1 MAEVIGWERGTFTAA
16 NGMLPRGYVGADI
29 AVIMAGGRGPS
40 GVPFGSGVVVVMS
53 YGKLGRTGL
62 SVSSLGYGTWG
73 VASAMWVGT
82 DEDEASC
89 ALRAAIDAGV
99 NFIDTAL
106 SYGDGRCERL
116 VGKVV
121 REAREQ
127 VYIASKVPPIEWP
140 EAPGMR
146 APEAFTADWII
157 ECTERTLTNLG
168 VETIDVQQLHVW
180 SDDWLGEGDWAEG
193 VERLR
198 KDGKIRFFGIST
210 LPHEPQNALAAVRSG
225 LVDTVQVVYNVFDQ
239 SPEDELFPAA
249 QEAGVGII
257 VRVPFDEGGLTG
269 KVTVDTEFP
278 DDDWRNDYFAGDRK
292 AQVAERTQSLI
303 QDLGIAMDAL
313 PEIALRFCLSQPAVS
328 TVIPG
333 MRTQAHVRT
342 NLKATADGRLS
353 DSELAT
359 LRKHRWVRNFYED
372 E

>member
-1 MAEVIGWERGTFTAA
+1 M
-16 NGMLPRGYVGADI
+16 
-29 AVIMAGGRGPS
+29 
-40 GVPFGSGVVVVMS
+40 MS
-53 YGKLGRTGL
+53 YRTLGRTGL

-82 DEDEASC
+82 DEDEAAR

-106 SYGDGRCERL
+106 AYGEGRSERL

-121 REAREQ
+121 REAGEQ

-140 EAPGMR
+140 EATGMR
-146 APEAFTADWII
+146 APEAFTADWIV

-198 KDGKIRFFGIST
+198 RDGKIRFFGIST
-210 LPHEPQNALAAVRSG
+210 LPHAPQNALAAVRSG
-225 LVDTVQVVYNVFDQ
+225 LIDTVQVIYNVFDQ

-269 KVTVDTEFP
+269 TVTADTVFP
-278 DDDWRNDYFAGDRK
+278 DDDWRNDYFAGNRK
-292 AQVAERTQSLI
+292 AQVAQRVQALTH
-303 QDLGIAMDAL
+303 DLGIAVDAL
-313 PEIALRFCLSQPAVS
+313 PEVALRFCLSHPAVS
-328 TVIPG
+328 TVIAG
-333 MRTQAHVRT
+333 MRTRAHVGSNARAAE
-342 NLKATADGRLS
+342 NNGLP
-353 DSELAT
+353 DSELAL
-359 LRKHRWVRNFYED
+359 LRRHRWVRNFYED
-372 E
+372 D